1 MSLSE
6 SHQSFT
12 SHSSKG
18 FTHTHQNFES
28 ESPINS
34 IFAGKK
40 EDNIKCCQPPILGC
54 PILPI
59 LMIPPLSWNPS
70 LQSEARF
77 WQMEDKKDKKDKK
90 DWEDKVESEEIAHSL
105 K

>member
-12 SHSSKG
+12 PHSSKG

-54 PILPI
+54 HLPKA
-59 LMIPPLSWNPS
+59 S
-70 LQSEARF
+70 LGLKRRVPGERG
-77 WQMEDKKDKKDKK
+77 DHKDREDKK